1 MKNHGESQPILT
13 AILSATDGATSS
25 NIKNETLQ
33 NSKHFTSNK
42 VHPTLNP
49 ISIQE
54 TDYEWSNVTFDPAYG
69 LETIPPNSS
78 DSNSNKH
85 WPLLD
90 DADDL
95 DSLQESSIANIDLA
109 KWKEITQNSLDDI
122 TPVPVTNTGQT
133 GQLSRHHPITN
144 PPLVVHQTSTDHAKT
159 PQPLG
164 QNRTNQV
171 NHQSGTSLL
180 DPKIIKVGETKRAQ
194 NMSLKKVPPPA
205 PEQVLPNK
213 TGGRKPT
220 QTLLHTTGPGFTN
233 QDLRKIFDMMKKL
246 DTDNPVIST
255 PPEMAL
261 MVAQQRQQCLQTINV
276 AMANLNTEEAGM
288 IFALYHN
295 YPFPEYHQNPIVSDI
310 PEDTTDSSCE
320 SKKKIF
326 TCMFS
331 KLVVYL

>member
-1 MKNHGESQPILT
+1 MKSHGESQPILT
-13 AILSATDGATSS
+13 AILSATNGATSS
-25 NIKNETLQ
+25 NRTSKPLQ
-33 NSKHFTSNK
+33 NSQHFTSNK
-42 VHPTLNP
+42 VHPTLNH

-54 TDYEWSNVTFDPAYG
+54 TDYKCSNVTFDPAYG
-69 LETIPPNSS
+69 LETITPNSS

-95 DSLQESSIANIDLA
+95 DSLQESSITNVDLA
-109 KWKEITQNSLDDI
+109 KWEEITQDSLDDI

-133 GQLSRHHPITN
+133 GQLSRHPPIIN
-144 PPLVVHQTSTDHAKT
+144 PPLVFHQTYTDHAKT
-159 PQPLG
+159 PQTLG
-164 QNRTNQV
+164 QNKTNQV
-171 NHQSGTSLL
+171 DHQSGTSLL
-180 DPKIIKVGETKRAQ
+180 DPKIIKVGETKRAHK
-194 NMSLKKVPPPA
+194 MSLKKVPPPA
-205 PEQVLPNK
+205 PTQVLPNK
-213 TGGRKPT
+213 TGERKPT

-288 IFALYHN
+288 IYALYHS

-320 SKKKIF
+320 SKIF
-326 TCMFS
+326 TCMF
-331 KLVVYL
+331 